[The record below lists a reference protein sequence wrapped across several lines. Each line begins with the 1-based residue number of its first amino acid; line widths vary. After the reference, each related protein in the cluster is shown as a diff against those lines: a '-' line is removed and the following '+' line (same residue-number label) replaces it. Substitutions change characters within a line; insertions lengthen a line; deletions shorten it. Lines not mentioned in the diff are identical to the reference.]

1 MCAAKTIA
9 PIRGMHDVLPEQIG
23 RWQQLEDTARSL
35 FERYGYQELR
45 IPLLERTELFKRT
58 IGEVTDIVEKEMY
71 TFEDRSGD
79 SVTLR
84 PEATAGIVRAC
95 ISNSLIHNQAQRLYV
110 LGPMFRHERPQR
122 GRYRQFHQIDVEA
135 FGFAGPEIDAELL
148 HLSYRLWKELGI
160 EGVELQLNSLGVP
173 ESRLRYR
180 EALVSYLS
188 DHRSRLDAD
197 SLRRL
202 ETNPLRVLDSKNPEI
217 AELIAEAPVLLD
229 YLDPESAAH
238 FATLQGYLE
247 DSGIAFTVNPR
258 LVRGLDYYTRTV
270 FEWVT
275 DRLGAQSAVCSGG
288 RYDGL
293 VKHLGGR
300 ETPGIGWALGVERIV
315 ELMDQTS
322 AISPVDAYFV
332 NVGPAANRLAARWSE
347 ELRDALPNL
356 RLAVDCQGGS
366 FKSQIKRA
374 DRSGATWA
382 LVMGEAEAASAVAGL
397 KPLRTSG
404 DQETVGLPDL
414 IQRLASRLG

>member
-1 MCAAKTIA
+1 MCSAKTIA

-23 RWQQLEDTARSL
+23 RWQHLEKTARSI
-35 FERYGYQELR
+35 FERYGYEELR
-45 IPLLERTELFKRT
+45 IPLLERTELFERT

-95 ISNSLIHNQAQRLYV
+95 ISNSLIHNQTQRLYL

-135 FGFAGPEIDAELL
+135 FGFEGPEVDAELL
-148 HLSYRLWKELGI
+148 RMSHRLWRELGI
-160 EGVELQLNSLGVP
+160 DGVELEINSLGVP
-173 ESRLRYR
+173 DSRRRYR
-180 EALVSYLS
+180 EALVNYLN

-202 ETNPLRVLDSKNPEI
+202 DTNPLRVLDSKNPELAEVI
-217 AELIAEAPVLLD
+217 AHAPVLLD
-229 YLDPESAAH
+229 YLDPESAEH
-238 FATLQGYLE
+238 FARLQTYLS
-247 DSGIAFTVNPR
+247 DAGIAFSVNPR

-293 VKHLGGR
+293 VSHLGGR
-300 ETPGIGWALGVERIV
+300 DTPGIGWALGVERIV
-315 ELMDQTS
+315 ELMPEPDQ
-322 AISPVDAYFV
+322 AGRIDAYFV
-332 NVGPAANRLAARWSE
+332 NVGDAANRLAAQWSE
-347 ELRDALPNL
+347 ELRNALPGL
-356 RLAVDCQGGS
+356 RVLVDCQGGS
-366 FKSQIKRA
+366 FKSQLRRA
-374 DRSGATWA
+374 DRSGARWA
-382 LVMGEAEAASAVAGL
+382 LVMGESEAAAAVAGL
-397 KPLRTSG
+397 KPLRAEAEQ
-404 DQETVGLPDL
+404 DTVSLPEL
-414 IQRLASRLG
+414 IQRLGS